1 MSLKNELQKLH
12 AENATRREDLV
23 SELQDL
29 IKQRNDLYGTLP
41 NVQETSSASG
51 ERISAELSRE
61 RIQTEMERAKNELA
75 FKAQV
80 ADILRTMLL
89 KSKGQRSKVQSMSQA
104 EAQLTNQR
112 RLISIHVRKLEHPP
126 RHSSDVLDV
135 ASGL

>member
-41 NVQETSSASG
+41 NVQETPSASG

-112 RLISIHVRKLEHPP
+112 RLISIHVRKLKHPP